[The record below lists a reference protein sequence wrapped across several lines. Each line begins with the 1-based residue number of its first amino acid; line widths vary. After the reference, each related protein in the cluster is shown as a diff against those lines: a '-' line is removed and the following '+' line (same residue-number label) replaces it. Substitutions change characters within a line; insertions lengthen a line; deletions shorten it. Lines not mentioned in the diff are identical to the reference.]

1 MPREP
6 RMQAQLNDQRM
17 RGAVRRGEGSRGG
30 ASPVLV
36 LGIVVLAATLVA
48 IGTAVALASLGVWQ
62 PSVATTTSDA
72 PPGTASTPQATPA
85 VIVVGRQGEPTPATG
100 GQNPT
105 GEGVPQ
111 QPAVLLPPASTGGSM
126 VQPVPPA
133 QQPGTSTG
141 AGNPSS
147 PSSSA
152 PAAPTSEQPAGALAG
167 SPATAPSPT
176 DQVVAEAF
184 AKLTTDEELVGQV
197 LLLAWIGSRA
207 EDARP
212 MLRDL
217 RAGGI
222 VFVQNATQSAE
233 ARAINTGLR
242 QIATEANVLPPLIA
256 IDHEGGIVQRIKDVE
271 NRGDNWV
278 FGRRAPSD
286 LEACQ
291 RGAAHA
297 RVLKDMGF
305 TVNLAPV
312 LDVNNNPNNPV
323 IGPRS
328 YSDDPQVVARL
339 GAAYIKGL
347 QGGGIAAI
355 GKHFPGHGN
364 TSVDSHVGLPSLPQT
379 VEQLEQIELVPFRRA
394 IVDANIAGIMSA
406 HIVFPAVDSSGAP
419 ATLSQAVMTGLLRQ
433 KLGFKGL
440 TVTDDMGA
448 MRAIT
453 DNYGPGEAAVLAVN
467 AGVDLLIMSSEY
479 PRQVQARDALL
490 AAVRDGT
497 ITRERLHEAVR
508 NVLQMKARF
517 GMLGNPVTQA
527 GGGCA

>member
-6 RMQAQLNDQRM
+6 RMQAQPREQRM
-17 RGAVRRGEGSRGG
+17 RGTTRRGGG

-36 LGIVVLAATLVA
+36 LGIVALAATLVV

-62 PSVATTTSDA
+62 PGVASTDA
-72 PPGTASTPQATPA
+72 PPATRPPAGVPTATA
-85 VIVVGRQGEPTPATG
+85 VIIVSRQGEPTPTASAQSAPSQG
-100 GQNPT
+100 A
-105 GEGVPQ
+105 PQ
-111 QPAVLLPPASTGGSM
+111 QPVLLPPASTGGSM
-126 VQPVPPA
+126 VQPVPP
-133 QQPGTSTG
+133 GTG
-141 AGNPSS
+141 AGS
-147 PSSSA
+147 PSA
-152 PAAPTSEQPAGALAG
+152 PPAASPSGEQPAGAAPSG
-167 SPATAPSPT
+167 SPAASLSPT
-176 DQVVAEAF
+176 DQAVEDAF
-184 AKLTTDEELVGQV
+184 AKLTTDADMVGQL

-222 VFVQNATQSAE
+222 VFVQNATLRAE
-233 ARAINTGLR
+233 ARAINLGLQ
-242 QIATEANVLPPLIA
+242 QIATEANMLPPLIA
-256 IDHEGGIVQRIKDVE
+256 IDHEGGIVQRIKDVP
-271 NRGDNWV
+271 NLQNNWD
-278 FGRRAPSD
+278 FGQRAPSD

-291 RGAAHA
+291 RGQAHA
-297 RVLKDMGF
+297 QVLKEMGF

-328 YSDDPQVVARL
+328 YSDDAQVVARL
-339 GAAYIKGL
+339 GEAYINGL

-379 VEQLEQIELVPFRRA
+379 VEQLERIELVPFRRA
-394 IVDANIAGIMSA
+394 IEDANSAGIMSA
-406 HIVFPAVDSSGAP
+406 HIVFPAVDPTETP
-419 ATLSQAVMTGLLRQ
+419 ATLSREVMTGLLRE

-440 TVTDDMGA
+440 AVTDDMGA

-453 DNYGPGEAAVLAVN
+453 DNYGAGEAAVLAVN

-490 AAVRDGT
+490 AAVSDGT
-497 ITRERLHEAVR
+497 ITKDRLHEAVR
-508 NVLQMKARF
+508 RVLQVKARF
-517 GMLGNPVTQA
+517 GMLGNSVTQT